1 MGRDRASFALPPS
14 LGHLGAGDVV
24 KLAEPGGLASYRI
37 DQFEQ
42 GDQGLAQAVRV
53 DETLYEGSSLA
64 QKPLELPAAYTHNVG
79 FIIKI
84 ALSSVC
90 VPMRLIMCGPS
101 ISYMTS

>member
-1 MGRDRASFALPPS
+1 LIEARVGRDRASFALPPS

-53 DETLYEGSSLA
+53 DETLYESSQA
-64 QKPLELPAAYTHNVG
+64 MSCH
-79 FIIKI
+79 
-84 ALSSVC
+84 
-90 VPMRLIMCGPS
+90 MRHISLQPRSLGPGL
-101 ISYMTS
+101 